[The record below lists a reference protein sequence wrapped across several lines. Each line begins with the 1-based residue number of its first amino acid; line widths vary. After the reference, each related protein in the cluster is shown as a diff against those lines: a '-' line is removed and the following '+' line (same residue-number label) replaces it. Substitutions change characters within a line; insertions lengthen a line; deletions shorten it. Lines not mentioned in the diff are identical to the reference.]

1 MVVLNLKTKLHETL
15 HTVDLKTLT
24 SVFLLYNVP
33 SVLVLEN
40 YIVKESSHLMY
51 VQDMLKL
58 CISKNFEKMLVC
70 RVGELLSNYSVIY
83 GFYLVPRVVQV
94 RYVSSSC
101 QAGWQH
107 TRTHLSAAGK
117 RLRS

>member
-1 MVVLNLKTKLHETL
+1 M
-15 HTVDLKTLT
+15 
-24 SVFLLYNVP
+24 
-33 SVLVLEN
+33 LEN
-40 YIVKESSHLMY
+40 YIVNESSHLKY
-51 VQDMLKL
+51 VQDIIKLFKKL
-58 CISKNFEKMLVC
+58 CLVKEKTLVC